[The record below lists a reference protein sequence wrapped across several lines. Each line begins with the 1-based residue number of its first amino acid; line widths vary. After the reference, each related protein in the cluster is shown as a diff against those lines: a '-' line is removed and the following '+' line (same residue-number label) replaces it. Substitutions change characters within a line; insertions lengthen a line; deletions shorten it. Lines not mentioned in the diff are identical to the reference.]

1 MYVFVRLFICLL
13 IALITSVLIN
23 NNRKNNKTKIK
34 NKMFLVAVTSI
45 ILYLILLFVPF
56 ENCVHTFKSA
66 ESSLKYSNFHTP
78 NLTIDGDTTSLT
90 IYKKDISSNDVLIIP
105 KSDNGWKIGRGID
118 TKSIKFNS
126 NKLYSV
132 NIYYYRNTDEHFI
145 ILTDWNDEI
154 TSLHDNKNSDFKEL
168 FQTNKA
174 EKVKVYASYI
184 GDLDSSYVLVVNNQ
198 EYEFILSDRNAQ
210 KYEMNLKD

>member
-45 ILYLILLFVPF
+45 ILYLFLLFVPF

-132 NIYYYRNTDEHFI
+132 NICYYRNTDEHYI

-174 EKVKVYASYI
+174 EKVKVYATYI